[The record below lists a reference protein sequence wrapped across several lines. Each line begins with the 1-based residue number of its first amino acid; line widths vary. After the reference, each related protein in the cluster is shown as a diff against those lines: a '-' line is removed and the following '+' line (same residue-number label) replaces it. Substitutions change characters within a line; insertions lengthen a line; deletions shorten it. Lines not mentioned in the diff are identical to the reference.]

1 MLEKS
6 FPWSNTHMST
16 SDQWQSHA
24 FKNGRAFMN
33 GLTGIKNGFGICQFR
48 AECTGNVNIPSD
60 KNLKDWGRANVGA
73 VPWKLR
79 FCEHISKW
87 GFFPALV
94 GGETDSWP
102 SSTYFRY
109 SLHIDG
115 QQIHAHVVVNPRVR
129 THCIALDW
137 VDGHTARREFILRII
152 RCVALHTGQHRNILA
167 SSADLYAHML
177 RRNYPFL

>member
-48 AECTGNVNIPSD
+48 AECTGNVNIPRD

-94 GGETDSWP
+94 GGKLTPDRRP
-102 SSTYFRY
+102 RILDTPCISTANKSTRMWLWIQGY
-109 SLHIDG
+109 
-115 QQIHAHVVVNPRVR
+115 A
-129 THCIALDW
+129 
-137 VDGHTARREFILRII
+137 HTASLWTEWTDTRQGENLFYVLLGVWRCTPVSTGTSLLPVQTCMRI
-152 RCVALHTGQHRNILA
+152 C
-167 SSADLYAHML
+167 
-177 RRNYPFL
+177 